1 MFNGVIYAGSLG
13 GKGGKLVGGCGDRV
27 ICRKREGEWR
37 EFYATWTWKLFTHG
51 CTAKRRKNKGGPLE
65 GGIPKKWQLF
75 NTRPRHLFVFFFCHP
90 YTSNS
95 ASVFSPKCEKFFHY
109 TVCRSSDW
117 VNRGDMVREIWRSWS
132 WGVLEHVQDSS
143 GALACHLNEAVSLV
157 AVFIY
162 FPSGEV

>member
-1 MFNGVIYAGSLG
+1 MPLEPENYLLMDA
-13 GKGGKLVGGCGDRV
+13 
-27 ICRKREGEWR
+27 
-37 EFYATWTWKLFTHG
+37 
-51 CTAKRRKNKGGPLE
+51 RRKEEKIKGSHWKGESRKNGNYLIRALDICLP
-65 GGIPKKWQLF
+65 
-75 NTRPRHLFVFFFCHP
+75 FFCHP